1 VRGVVVQ
8 DQEYVE
14 VFGDL
19 LVDLDEE
26 LLELLGPVALAKRP
40 DHLSGRHVQGGEQGG
55 GAVTYVVVTGAF
67 GDAWCRRFAQYFSRP

>member
-1 VRGVVVQ
+1 
-8 DQEYVE
+8 
-14 VFGDL
+14 
-19 LVDLDEE
+19 
-26 LLELLGPVALAKRP
+26 LGPVALAKRP